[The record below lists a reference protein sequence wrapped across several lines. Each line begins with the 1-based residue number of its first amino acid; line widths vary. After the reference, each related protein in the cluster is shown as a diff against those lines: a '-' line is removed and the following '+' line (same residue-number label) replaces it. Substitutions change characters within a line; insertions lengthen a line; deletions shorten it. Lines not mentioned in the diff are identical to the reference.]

1 MASKKDN
8 FKLFIE
14 TLTQF
19 DKTDDPIFG
28 VQPTHD
34 WDKGQRRFARFY
46 NFSDL
51 LNVYGELSIQN
62 SRGWGL
68 HAPINQ
74 MGPDENGNVV
84 TTEKGHMARKNV
96 NCLRVRSFAID
107 FDYYLPLS
115 FIKQLRDYL
124 SPTMI
129 VLSSK
134 DDKDDLY
141 KSHFYFLCED
151 KGNKD
156 WNELNK
162 SRFKQYQKGLAY
174 KLEEYTVSE
183 LGLPEGTI
191 VTDKGIADLARVL
204 RIPGF
209 MHQKNR
215 DNPFE
220 VKLAWLSEDYLTE
233 ENFIPKMESLGI
245 TEDYI
250 RTLKG
255 TSKALPTLDEEGEF
269 FTPDPEARNQSLFY
283 HACTLFREGRHYD
296 EVCYTITGLR
306 DDHYSSH
313 MGGKD
318 PISDEE
324 LDTLIESAH
333 NRHLEFKASR
343 AKQGAK
349 SGDKFKAAD
358 FLKQQV
364 KELNLTTESDTF
376 KYDFSNSLVYGDPT
390 SFRSIMD
397 RFHQRFGHCYRMLE
411 DSLLKYQEGQG
422 TWTKDSNTLLDSYY
436 TVIDDMKKEPAV
448 RNMLVTKQGEI
459 DQLRFYNFFNRLQ
472 GNKKFLEF
480 KGELNSSNVFLA
492 QPEDFDKHKHLL
504 NCKDCVVDLKNK
516 KVLPHSSDL
525 LMTQQT
531 NSSLLN
537 GFDYIHNYKDMDTEA
552 WTSSNIWTKF
562 IWQCVSKDLEMAN
575 YLQRCLGYLLET
587 GNAEQVLLFFYGTGS
602 NGKSLTL
609 EVIKR
614 ALGDYVGTLRS
625 DIWNTNSNTSD
636 VTLLSELNLAWNKR
650 AVITSECPKNMALNE
665 ELVKKLTGETTIE
678 VKKYH
683 ADIQHEETK
692 FKPII
697 MSNYSLNINS
707 STDGIWRRV
716 VLIPY
721 LNYVGPKDVDPELLD
736 KLSTESVQSKVLAW
750 LIAGNQMYREQG
762 LNPPKSIISMQ
773 RSYRLN
779 SLPMREFL
787 DEAMDVNDRDNKD
800 WLDVPTII
808 QLHNR
813 FKSSFAGGGK
823 SFATCDPQAA
833 IDILK
838 SMDVENDQIKGVLG
852 NKAVN
857 YNLKLKDEYKSLV
870 EASTASNLISIKT
883 KVS

>member
-1 MASKKDN
+1 MTSKKDN

-19 DKTDDPIFG
+19 DKTDDPIFCI
-28 VQPTHD
+28 QPVHD
-34 WDKGQRRFARFY
+34 YNKGELRKTEFFKLSDIDATYTKLNLENQRGFC
-46 NFSDL
+46 
-51 LNVYGELSIQN
+51 LNVAIQELGLDDEGEL
-62 SRGWGL
+62 RRR
-68 HAPINQ
+68 
-74 MGPDENGNVV
+74 
-84 TTEKGHMARKNV
+84 TKN
-96 NCLRVRSFAID
+96 CKRVRSFCID
-107 FDYYLPLS
+107 FDYYLPLED
-115 FIKQLRDYL
+115 IKTLRDYVNP
-124 SPTMI
+124 SMI

-134 DDKDDLY
+134 HPGEDKY
-141 KSHFYFLCED
+141 KSHFYLICETNND
-151 KGNKD
+151 D
-156 WNELNK
+156 WNKLNL
-162 SRFKQYQKGLAY
+162 SRYKAYQKALAT
-174 KLEEYTVSE
+174 KLEEYAKDK
-183 LGLPEGTI
+183 LDIDKDAI
-191 VTDKGIADLARVL
+191 VTDAQIIDLPRAMRA
-204 RIPGF
+204 PGF
-209 MHQKNR
+209 LHQKNL
-215 DNPFE
+215 DNKFE
-220 VKLAWLSEDYLTE
+220 VKLAGLFDNYLTE
-233 ENFIPKMESLGI
+233 ENFDERMLALGVDKEYAESLRKSFKDLPTI
-245 TEDYI
+245 DTED
-250 RTLKG
+250 
-255 TSKALPTLDEEGEF
+255 EF
-269 FTPDPEARNQSLFY
+269 FKPDPEARNQTLF
-283 HACTLFREGRHYD
+283 HQACTLFREGRHYE
-296 EVCYTITGLR
+296 EVRYSIIGIR
-306 DDHYSSH
+306 DDYYSSEYK
-313 MGGKD
+313 GKD
-318 PISDEE
+318 PINDEE
-324 LDTLIESAH
+324 LDALIESAH

-358 FLKQQV
+358 FLKQQA
-364 KELNLTTESDTF
+364 KELNLATESDTF

-397 RFHQRFGHCYRMLE
+397 RFHQRFGHCYRMLDDAVLRYQE
-411 DSLLKYQEGQG
+411 EEGVWKPDSKTLLK
-422 TWTKDSNTLLDSYY
+422 SYY

-480 KGELNSSNVFLA
+480 RGELNSSDSFLT
-492 QPEDFDKHKHLL
+492 QREDFDSHKHLL

-516 KVLPHSSDL
+516 RVLPHSSDL

-537 GFDYIHNYKDMDTEA
+537 GFDYIDNYKNMGTEA
-552 WTSSNIWTKF
+552 WESYNIWTKF
-562 IWQCVSKDLEMAN
+562 IWQCVSKDLDMAN
-575 YLQRCLGYLLET
+575 YLQRCMGYLLET
-587 GNAEQVLLFFYGTGS
+587 GNAQQVLLFFYGTGS

-625 DIWNTNSNTSD
+625 DIWKANSNSSD

-650 AVITSECPKNMALNE
+650 AVITSECPKNMDLNE

-697 MSNYSLNINS
+697 MSNYSLNINT
-707 STDGIWRRV
+707 STDGIWRRI

-721 LNYVGPKDVDPELLD
+721 LNYVGPKEVDPELLD

-750 LIAGNQMYREQG
+750 LIAGNQMYREEG
-762 LNPPKSIISMQ
+762 LNPPKSVLSLQ

-787 DEAMDVNDRDNKD
+787 DEVMDVNDSDNQD
-800 WLDVPTII
+800 WLDVPSII

-870 EASTASNLISIKT
+870 NSTQVGNVLSIKT